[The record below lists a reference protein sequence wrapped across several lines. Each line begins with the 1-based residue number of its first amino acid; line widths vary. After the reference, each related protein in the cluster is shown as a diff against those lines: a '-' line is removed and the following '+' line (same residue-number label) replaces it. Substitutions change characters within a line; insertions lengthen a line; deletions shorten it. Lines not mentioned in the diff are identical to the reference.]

1 MPLCINCGKKEVKE
15 GVWLCPDC
23 SRRVEKG
30 FTPEGGQKHIQ
41 ELRVST
47 RQSHSWFVRH
57 LNWTLVFVWLISNG
71 LVLWAVYPKPT
82 PTQSELS
89 SGLSIYVDE
98 GCSNLWSSTNTP
110 ALVWVESTS
119 ETESPYE
126 WQDANIVL
134 YLKNNLG
141 VPISVNADHSSEQIL
156 LGTTWVPK
164 YAIPGFSISSDTV
177 ILEPHA
183 STPINIKIHRCPVVL
198 SFSPTTPSGTI
209 YFHIYPIA
217 TESTNAMMITLII
230 IAAIAILST
239 EVWYLKQKRRSL
251 LNLFWNLLSWIGFII
266 ILRLENRAV
275 SSLNEEGEEISLP
288 QT

>member
-1 MPLCINCGKKEVKE
+1 MNQADNK
-15 GVWLCPDC
+15 WY
-23 SRRVEKG
+23 
-30 FTPEGGQKHIQ
+30 
-41 ELRVST
+41 
-47 RQSHSWFVRH
+47 SWFIRH

-71 LVLWAVYPKPT
+71 LVLWAVYPEPT

-98 GCSNLWSSTNTP
+98 DCSNLWNSSNTP
-110 ALVWVESTS
+110 DLVWVESTS
-119 ETESPYE
+119 ESESPYK

-141 VPISVNADHSSEQIL
+141 IPISVNADHSSEQIL
-156 LGTTWVPK
+156 LGTTWIPK

-183 STPINIKIHRCPVVL
+183 SNPINIRIHESPEVL

-217 TESTNAMMITLII
+217 TESTNAMTITLII
-230 IAAIAILST
+230 VAVIAILST

-251 LNLFWNLLSWIGFII
+251 LNLFWNLLSWIGFIV
-266 ILRLENRAV
+266 ILSLENKAV
-275 SSLNEEGEEISLP
+275 SPLNKDGEESS
-288 QT
+288 TTN

>member
-1 MPLCINCGKKEVKE
+1 MNQADNK
-15 GVWLCPDC
+15 WY
-23 SRRVEKG
+23 
-30 FTPEGGQKHIQ
+30 
-41 ELRVST
+41 
-47 RQSHSWFVRH
+47 SWFVRH

-71 LVLWAVYPKPT
+71 LVLWAVYPQPT

-98 GCSNLWSSTNTP
+98 ACSNLWNSSNTP
-110 ALVWVESTS
+110 DLVWVESTS
-119 ETESPYE
+119 ESESPYK

-141 VPISVNADHSSEQIL
+141 IPISVNADHSSEQIL

-183 STPINIKIHRCPVVL
+183 SSPINIRIHESPEVL
-198 SFSPTTPSGTI
+198 SFSSVTPSGTI
-209 YFHIYPIA
+209 YFHIYPIE
-217 TESTNAMMITLII
+217 TESTNVMMITLIV
-230 IAAIAILST
+230 IAVIAILST

-251 LNLFWNLLSWIGFII
+251 FNLFWNLLSWIGFIV
-266 ILRLENRAV
+266 ILSLENKAV
-275 SSLNEEGEEISLP
+275 SPLNKDGEENS
-288 QT
+288 TTN